1 MWKLVRMHRKYSLL
15 RMQLNVSY
23 LSSEHNWEKH
33 GLKFAS
39 RLPVKRDRKS
49 NAVRLV
55 YDCMEAILCK
65 KYHAMVLYWRL
76 RYSLHQHSF
85 VNTPFFFSAK
95 EHKELR
101 IHKGVFESFSSLHTK
116 RWKCINANNYGDKY
130 ISQMCVRYFRLL
142 LQFYSRHYTVPDRVA
157 MPSEF
162 SNNVVYERQH

>member
-1 MWKLVRMHRKYSLL
+1 MWKLVKMHRKYSLL

-33 GLKFAS
+33 AFKFAS
-39 RLPVKRDRKS
+39 RLPVKRERKS

-85 VNTPFFFSAK
+85 VNTPFFFQQKSIKSSASTK
-95 EHKELR
+95 AFLNR
-101 IHKGVFESFSSLHTK
+101 FRASIPRDGNALTQIIMGISIFPRCVYDTFVCYCSFTLVIIP
-116 RWKCINANNYGDKY
+116 CLI
-130 ISQMCVRYFRLL
+130 V
-142 LQFYSRHYTVPDRVA
+142 
-157 MPSEF
+157 
-162 SNNVVYERQH
+162 